1 MAAPHSGAPSTSDGD
16 GAESSEPRAVSLDD
30 LFGDPRPVGA
40 ADDGGIT
47 VGGGGITADDG
58 GATTAGESGTT
69 TADGGAGEAAD
80 VEPGSWADSAWS
92 DGIWPDDAGIEQR
105 RAEQRRAEVHGAE
118 QYGSEENTT
127 EQHETADAWTGAGDQ
142 VARPARVVDPTDTD
156 TDTGLGGRDDPGDG
170 LDTPPHLVTF
180 DELSADPAG
189 LDEPGTGPRVA
200 TFEEPAGDRALPEGV
215 EVARA
220 VSFDELSGRRA
231 RSGTAARGPRRD
243 SGGDTGEEP
252 GGEVGGVAR
261 GRERRGRGR
270 TSGSGQEPREA
281 RRGGRRGGG
290 RGSSDPEPER
300 TPAEQEARAK
310 EICLRLLTDRAR
322 TVKELGDALRRK
334 EIPDEIADRVLA
346 RFDEVGLIDD
356 KAFADQWVRSR
367 HRYRGLGKRAIA
379 LELHRKGVDREIAD
393 EALTEIDDES
403 ERERAR
409 DLVAKRLRSLPIGT
423 REERQATAR
432 KLVGMLA
439 RKGYGAGVAYGVV
452 KDEIAAA
459 GADAEELGETPP
471 ED

>member
-47 VGGGGITADDG
+47 VGRGGITADDG
-58 GATTAGESGTT
+58 GAATADDGTTTAGDGGTT
-69 TADGGAGEAAD
+69 TADGGAGGVAD

-92 DGIWPDDAGIEQR
+92 DGIWPDDAG
-105 RAEQRRAEVHGAE
+105 A
-118 QYGSEENTT
+118 
-127 EQHETADAWTGAGDQ
+127 
-142 VARPARVVDPTDTD
+142 
-156 TDTGLGGRDDPGDG
+156 
-170 LDTPPHLVTF
+170 
-180 DELSADPAG
+180 
-189 LDEPGTGPRVA
+189 EPGTGPRVA
-200 TFEEPAGDRALPEGV
+200 TFEEPAGDCDLPE
-215 EVARA
+215 EAEPARA

-243 SGGDTGEEP
+243 SGGDTGGEP

-270 TSGSGQEPREA
+270 TSGPGQEPREA

>member
-30 LFGDPRPVGA
+30 LFGDPRPGGA
-40 ADDGGIT
+40 ADDGGAT
-47 VGGGGITADDG
+47 VDDG
-58 GATTAGESGTT
+58 GTT

-80 VEPGSWADSAWS
+80 VEPGSWADRASS
-92 DGIWPDDAGIEQR
+92 D
-105 RAEQRRAEVHGAE
+105 
-118 QYGSEENTT
+118 
-127 EQHETADAWTGAGDQ
+127 TA
-142 VARPARVVDPTDTD
+142 
-156 TDTGLGGRDDPGDG
+156 
-170 LDTPPHLVTF
+170 PHLVTF
-180 DELSADPAG
+180 DELSADPTDLA
-189 LDEPGTGPRVA
+189 EPGTGPRVA
-200 TFEEPAGDRALPEGV
+200 TFEEPAGDRDLPEGI
-215 EVARA
+215 EPARA
-220 VSFDELSGRRA
+220 VSFDELSGRRG

-243 SGGDTGEEP
+243 T
-252 GGEVGGVAR
+252 GGEVRGVGE
-261 GRERRGRGR
+261 GRERRSRGR
-270 TSGSGQEPREA
+270 TAGPGQEPRE
-281 RRGGRRGGG
+281 RGGRRGES
-290 RGSSDPEPER
+290 RGSSGPEPER
-300 TPAEQEARAK
+300 TPAEYEARAK

-409 DLVAKRLRSLPIGT
+409 DLVVKRLRSLPIGT
-423 REERQATAR
+423 RDERQATAR